1 MRSADWGAVFRLQDR
16 VLALLRRAPL
26 CLTAGTALSRFYFR
40 HRISTDLDFVP
51 TGTERF
57 DDVAD
62 FALAS
67 LRQDFPPGAVDVRV
81 RERGLVTAYVR
92 WEGVRLKVDILDRGP
107 IPYPRPPRE
116 EGGLLLDPPENIVV
130 DKVRALVERCLARD
144 VVDLYFLLR
153 FGGLDLREAVREA
166 RLRAPGVN
174 PVWVAWILD
183 RFDYGLIP
191 GEVVWWERPAAEGE
205 IRSFMR
211 GVADDILGVRS

>member
-1 MRSADWGAVFRLQDR
+1 
-16 VLALLRRAPL
+16 
-26 CLTAGTALSRFYFR
+26 
-40 HRISTDLDFVP
+40 
-51 TGTERF
+51 
-57 DDVAD
+57 
-62 FALAS
+62 
-67 LRQDFPPGAVDVRV
+67 VDVRI
-81 RERGLVTAYVR
+81 RERGLVVAYVR
-92 WEGVRLKVDILDRGP
+92 SEGVRLKVDILDRGP

-116 EGGLLLDPPENIVV
+116 EGGLLVDPPENIVV

-174 PVWVAWILD
+174 PLRVGRILD
-183 RFDYGLIP
+183 GFDYGLIP

>member
-1 MRSADWGAVFRLQDR
+1 MRSADYEAVFRLQDR

-51 TGTERF
+51 VGAVRF
-57 DDVAD
+57 DDAAD

-67 LRQDFPPGAVDVRV
+67 LRQDFPVGAVDVRV

-92 WEGVRLKVDILDRGP
+92 SEGVRLKVDILDRGP

-116 EGGLLLDPPENIVV
+116 EGGLLVDPPENIVV

-174 PVWVAWILD
+174 PLRVGRILGG
-183 RFDYGLIP
+183 FDYGLIP

>member
-1 MRSADWGAVFRLQDR
+1 MRSADYEAVFRLQDR

-51 TGTERF
+51 VGAVRF

-62 FALAS
+62 FAVAS
-67 LRQDFPPGAVDVRV
+67 LRQDFPPGAVDVRI
-81 RERGLVTAYVR
+81 RERGLVVAYVR
-92 WEGVRLKVDILDRGP
+92 SEGVRLKVDILDRGP

-116 EGGLLLDPPENIVV
+116 EGGLLVDPPENIVV

-174 PVWVAWILD
+174 PLRVGRILD

-191 GEVVWWERPAAEGE
+191 REVVWWERPAAEGE